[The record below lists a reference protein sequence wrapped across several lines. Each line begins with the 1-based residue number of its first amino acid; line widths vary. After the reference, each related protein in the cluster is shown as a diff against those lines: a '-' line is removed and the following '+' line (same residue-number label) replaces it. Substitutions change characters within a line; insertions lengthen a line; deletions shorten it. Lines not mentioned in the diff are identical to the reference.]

1 MWNIGTTFNY
11 DGWKDYKYALTHA
24 KPDDGWLWFRL
35 PGSLKDC
42 LSNEKLKELE
52 WKVRSAL
59 DSDNTKQLV
68 KEVFVDL
75 WLSLETG
82 FTKKQI
88 ETIVW
93 NLDNFSHDLI
103 VPIEGLSENTYL
115 LNESYGPTD
124 AFKDLALQ
132 MLTGLTSTIVSEE
145 NKVAVEKAKNWEK
158 WQKLRFLVNLTSTS
172 WDTGPA
178 GWKWVEG
185 KPFIVNIIW
194 LPANESTNGQIG
206 QMAILKW
213 NVLAL
218 PMKEGFSDIQTSM
231 ISWNTDE
238 YKEELVKV
246 ITDEFSDLITEYGF
260 EIEVSSGS
268 FNSINPGR
276 IDGQM
281 IYHTYWLLQA
291 KAKWIIKQWEEIIEV
306 IPSGNGWHVYGALQA
321 RLLWKIDGP
330 TIVTCNRNDTFYKI
344 FETGR
349 FQKEVW
355 NSVHQASVSMI
366 IEYPNNMIRLFSYAF
381 WSERAKKISDDFFSW
396 KEVVFSKD
404 ERSILKEKLNIHCY
418 RVESEDELSTVQKVF
433 KETGR
438 LICPHTANAVKWLEE
453 FRNTYKDYDT
463 PALVSETA
471 SPWKFLAATAAA
483 LECKIS
489 TLSLYNHYRK
499 LERTRE
505 WCLELIEKIKNQYD
519 IYWYKFDENI
529 IPKDLRDIYKNGY
542 KVRETTSAAH
552 FHNET
557 LDFLKGYAP
566 ELRKQVLKL
575 LK

>member
-93 NLDNFSHDLI
+93 NLENFSHDLI

>member
-438 LICPHTANAVKWLEE
+438 LIFPHTANAVKWLEE

>member
-381 WSERAKKISDDFFSW
+381 WSEIAKKISDDFFSW

-471 SPWKFLAATAAA
+471 SPWKFIAATAAA

>member
-1 MWNIGTTFNY
+1 
-11 DGWKDYKYALTHA
+11 
-24 KPDDGWLWFRL
+24 
-35 PGSLKDC
+35 
-42 LSNEKLKELE
+42 
-52 WKVRSAL
+52 
-59 DSDNTKQLV
+59 
-68 KEVFVDL
+68 
-75 WLSLETG
+75 
-82 FTKKQI
+82 
-88 ETIVW
+88 
-93 NLDNFSHDLI
+93 
-103 VPIEGLSENTYL
+103 
-115 LNESYGPTD
+115 
-124 AFKDLALQ
+124 
-132 MLTGLTSTIVSEE
+132 
-145 NKVAVEKAKNWEK
+145 
-158 WQKLRFLVNLTSTS
+158 
-172 WDTGPA
+172 
-178 GWKWVEG
+178 
-185 KPFIVNIIW
+185 
-194 LPANESTNGQIG
+194 
-206 QMAILKW
+206 
-213 NVLAL
+213 
-218 PMKEGFSDIQTSM
+218 
-231 ISWNTDE
+231 
-238 YKEELVKV
+238 
-246 ITDEFSDLITEYGF
+246 
-260 EIEVSSGS
+260 
-268 FNSINPGR
+268 
-276 IDGQM
+276 
-281 IYHTYWLLQA
+281 
-291 KAKWIIKQWEEIIEV
+291 
-306 IPSGNGWHVYGALQA
+306 
-321 RLLWKIDGP
+321 
-330 TIVTCNRNDTFYKI
+330 
-344 FETGR
+344 
-349 FQKEVW
+349 
-355 NSVHQASVSMI
+355 MI